1 LSDGFG
7 EASRHVAGVSV
18 ESSKFSADRWF
29 SLRMAAAKM
38 AASSVCGDVAGESDM
53 ELPMVALLV
62 DAKQGTRNV
71 AEDDPPAGELPGQSC
86 I

>member
-1 LSDGFG
+1 M
-7 EASRHVAGVSV
+7 

-71 AEDDPPAGELPGQSC
+71 AEDDPPGWRATRSELSLTKKGPQTRPGC
-86 I
+86 EL

>member
-1 LSDGFG
+1 
-7 EASRHVAGVSV
+7 
-18 ESSKFSADRWF
+18 
-29 SLRMAAAKM
+29 MAAAKM
-38 AASSVCGDVAGESDM
+38 AASSVRGDVAGESDT